1 MFMHPRH
8 LLAMHR
14 RHLLT
19 AAALLAPATARA
31 QGGTASWLPE
41 RPVTI
46 VNPFAPGGFTDGF
59 GRGIAAHLQ
68 RLLGQP
74 FVFDYRPG
82 AGATLGA
89 AHVARAPAD
98 GHTLLYSPTT
108 AWVVAPALYR
118 NPGYD
123 PATSFAHVGA
133 ISATPM
139 VLAAKAGSA
148 FRDMAGLLAEARRR
162 PGALSYASAGAGS
175 LPHLMGT
182 YFASLAG
189 LELTHVPY
197 RGGAPAMNDLL
208 AGHVD
213 LMFEAVPNVA
223 QHVAAGRALAL
234 MTSGTARN
242 ALLPEVP
249 TVAEAGFPDLDLTS
263 WIGLAAPA
271 GTPAS
276 AIVALNAALGQAIAA
291 EDTQAAMARLGM
303 APLGGPPAAM
313 AERILRE
320 GPVYRRIITGA
331 GITAE

>member
-1 MFMHPRH
+1 MRRRH
-8 LLAMHR
+8 LLA
-14 RHLLT
+14 
-19 AAALLAPATARA
+19 AAALAPAAARA
-31 QGGTASWLPE
+31 QGWVPD
-41 RPVTI
+41 RPVTV
-46 VNPFAPGGFTDGF
+46 VNPFSPGGFTDGF
-59 GRGIAAHLQ
+59 GRGIALHLQ

-89 AHVARAPAD
+89 QHVARAAPD

-108 AWVVAPALYR
+108 AWVVSPHLYR

-123 PATSFAHVGA
+123 PATSFAPIAA

-139 VLAAKAGSA
+139 VLTAKAGSP
-148 FRDMAGLLAEARRR
+148 FRDVPGLLAAAKGR

-182 YFASLAG
+182 FFASLAG
-189 LELTHVPY
+189 LALTHVPY

-223 QHVAAGRALAL
+223 QHVAAGRAIAL
-234 MTSGTARN
+234 MTSGAARTP
-242 ALLPEVP
+242 LLPGVP

-271 GTPAS
+271 GTPAP
-276 AIVALNAALGQAIAA
+276 AITALNAAVETALAA
-291 EDTQAAMARLGM
+291 EDTQAAMLRLGM
-303 APLGGPPAAM
+303 AKLGGPPGAM
-313 AERILRE
+313 AARIARE
-320 GPVYRRIITGA
+320 GEVYRRIIAGA